1 MLRKIV
7 ETGEAGVTDY
17 VQRFFESFGYGE
29 YPEDVNARA
38 YYMQG
43 IGHKAL
49 GDESRAAECF
59 RKALEQRNDHLW
71 ANYYLGMI
79 RETLSSMFNR
89 GGRQAGP
96 LFTLPTP

>member
-1 MLRKIV
+1 
-7 ETGEAGVTDY
+7 
-17 VQRFFESFGYGE
+17 
-29 YPEDVNARA
+29 VNARA

-79 RETLSSMFNR
+79 R
-89 GGRQAGP
+89 
-96 LFTLPTP
+96 